1 VTEKLTVPALQAM
14 KRQGRKIAAAVAW
27 DTATARVLDGA
38 GVDLVS
44 VGDSVAVVLWGRESE
59 GDVTLDE
66 LLVPCAAVARGV
78 ERALVSCDLPD
89 PSVEAAAR
97 LRDEGG
103 AGLVKVEGLG
113 AVRAVAA
120 AGIPVFAQLAGDG
133 DPVEEAKRLEDAG
146 AALLDFR
153 HSGPERGRAVAAAV
167 AIPVLGGLGGGP
179 WLDGRVRAV
188 HRLLGTAAAAYVD
201 DVRAGRPVQGD

>member
-120 AGIPVFAQLAGDG
+120 AGASVAEIADQLSLSQGTVRNYLSTAIQKVNAQNR
-133 DPVEEAKRLEDAG
+133 VE
-146 AALLDFR
+146 AA
-153 HSGPERGRAVAAAV
+153 HIAERNG
-167 AIPVLGGLGGGP
+167 
-179 WLDGRVRAV
+179 WL
-188 HRLLGTAAAAYVD
+188 
-201 DVRAGRPVQGD
+201 